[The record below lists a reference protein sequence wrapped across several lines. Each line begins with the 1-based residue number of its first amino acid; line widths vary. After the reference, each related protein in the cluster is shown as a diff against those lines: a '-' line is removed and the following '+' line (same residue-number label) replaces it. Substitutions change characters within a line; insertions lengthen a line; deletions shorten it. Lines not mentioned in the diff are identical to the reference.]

1 MIALPDSFHL
11 RLRELDRAR
20 RSEDEVLKKINKF
33 HLKLVEVATEK
44 AEKYPEKLWEKL
56 RTFYTDAKQ
65 LAESEESAFQ
75 HCIKEVEA
83 LNLPNYQSAQR
94 RKSGKANSHDTPF
107 TLTYLVDA
115 HAYLTHGPFLDGIGP
130 SPWPAGTEVELND
143 HKRKKVRT
151 ESLGVSNRAGT
162 FLSSSHPPASLDHSI
177 SIGDQVA
184 ARRSPDDAEKDDWI
198 VVKVTRFDRENNRYE
213 VIDEEPG
220 DDEESSQ
227 RKYRLPASCIIP
239 LPKRPELISISM
251 FPPGSQ
257 VLAVY
262 PGTTALYRARVAGP
276 PRKRKSDDYLLEFD
290 DDEEEGLDGIP
301 CMPQRQVPYNHVV
314 QLPDGHR
321 Q

>member
-56 RTFYTDAKQ
+56 RTLYTDAKQ

-83 LNLPNYQSAQR
+83 LNSPNHQSAQR
-94 RKSGKANSHDTPF
+94 RKSG
-107 TLTYLVDA
+107 
-115 HAYLTHGPFLDGIGP
+115 
-130 SPWPAGTEVELND
+130 TEAELND

-162 FLSSSHPPASLDHSI
+162 FLSSSHSPASLDHSI

-239 LPKRPELISISM
+239 LPKRPELINISM

-290 DDEEEGLDGIP
+290 DDEEEGLDGVP

>member
-44 AEKYPEKLWEKL
+44 AEKYTEKLWEKL

-75 HCIKEVEA
+75 HCIKECTC
-83 LNLPNYQSAQR
+83 LSDIWSL
-94 RKSGKANSHDTPF
+94 SGW
-107 TLTYLVDA
+107 
-115 HAYLTHGPFLDGIGP
+115 HGPL
-130 SPWPAGTEVELND
+130 SPAGTEAELND

-162 FLSSSHPPASLDHSI
+162 FLSSAHPPASLDHSI

-220 DDEESSQ
+220 DDDESSQ
-227 RKYRLPASCIIP
+227 RKYRLPTSCIIP

-290 DDEEEGLDGIP
+290 DDEEEGLDGVP